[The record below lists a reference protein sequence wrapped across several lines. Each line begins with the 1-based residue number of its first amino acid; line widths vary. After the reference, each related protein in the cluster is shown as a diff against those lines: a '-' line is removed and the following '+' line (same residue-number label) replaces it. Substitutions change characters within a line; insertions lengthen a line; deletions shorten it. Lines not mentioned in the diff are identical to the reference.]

1 MRSPPALCFRGQL
14 SSEFFSSE
22 FFSSEFFSSEFFSS
36 EFFSAEVCSAELP
49 QLCMERLI
57 FFLRYLLGF
66 SALPVIS

>member
-14 SSEFFSSE
+14 SSEFCRSEVFSAE
-22 FFSSEFFSSEFFSS
+22 V
-36 EFFSAEVCSAELP
+36 FSAEVCSAELP

>member
-14 SSEFFSSE
+14 SSEFFS
-22 FFSSEFFSSEFFSS
+22 
-36 EFFSAEVCSAELP
+36 AEVFSAELP